1 MSLAVEE
8 KTQEEKELDEAI
20 RLSQLEYQKEE
31 EKRIEAHKEKPAE
44 KKAGLLGPL
53 PPLVLGTSKPNR
65 PIEEFKVE
73 ESRLKEEIEVL
84 KKQE

>member
-31 EKRIEAHKEKPAE
+31 EKRIEASKSTE
-44 KKAGLLGPL
+44 KKAGSLGPL

-73 ESRLKEEIEVL
+73 ESKLKEEIEVM
-84 KKQE
+84 KKKE